1 MAGPLFRAQA
11 LNFVKDQSV
20 GELVFHQPLGLRF
33 ASFALLVVIVA
44 LLSFAALA
52 PITQTELVRGHLN
65 ATQGSLRVF
74 SPSSGTVD
82 EIFVQ
87 NGTLVKAGDVL
98 ATVRQSAFDSQGHV
112 ALSYSIAQV
121 QTQLQQEKRL
131 QSSLMRSAQ
140 LSEESLSKRKAV
152 LLQELEGMDLQLR
165 SLRLRRD
172 LSVAQVQR
180 QKTLLDNRQVS
191 VLYHETALDAVYGF
205 EQSLGGLLAQKEARE
220 GSLLVLEYELE
231 QAPFSLEQQLLA
243 SNSKISQLQVQL
255 KELEVTGHFSLIA
268 PVDGVVNNILGVH
281 GTTIDSRTPF
291 ATLLPEHTEFEALL
305 YVPSRALAKVKAQQT
320 VMLDYD
326 SYPART
332 YGYFSARVVEVSQS
346 LLDPREHLFPVDM
359 QEPFYLVKASP
370 HSESSVREEPRQLR
384 AGMQF
389 TAHLVVG
396 EQTLL
401 ERLTAPLHTLRDRV

>member
-1 MAGPLFRAQA
+1 MARPLFRAQA

-33 ASFALLVVIVA
+33 ASCALLVVIVA

-98 ATVRQSAFDSQGHV
+98 ATVRQAAFDSQGRV

-121 QTQLQQEKRL
+121 QAQLLQEQHL
-131 QSSLMRSAQ
+131 QSSLIRSAQ
-140 LSEESLSKRKAV
+140 LSEKSLTARKEV
-152 LLQELEGMDLQLR
+152 LRQELEGMALQLH

-172 LSVAQVQR
+172 LSAAQVAR
-180 QKTLLDNRQVS
+180 QKILLENKQVS
-191 VLYHETALDAVYGF
+191 AAYHEAALDALYGF
-205 EQSLGGLLAQKEARE
+205 EQSLGGLLAQKEVRA
-220 GSLLVLEYELE
+220 GNLLVLENELA
-231 QAPFSLEQQLLA
+231 QAPFLLEQQLFA

-255 KELEVTGHFSLIA
+255 KEMEVTDHFSLIA
-268 PVDGVVNNILGVH
+268 PSDGVVDNILGVH
-281 GTTIDSRTPF
+281 GTAIDSRTPF
-291 ATLLPEHTEFEALL
+291 ATVLPEHSEFEALL
-305 YVPSRALAKVKAQQT
+305 YVPSRALAKVKTQQT

-370 HSESSVREEPRQLR
+370 HSEHSEREQRRQLR

-401 ERLTAPLHTLRDRV
+401 ERLTAPLHTLRERV